1 MENMKIKHSL
11 DDSFQDPDLD
21 FKLRLY
27 RSAKSQFG
35 DSFMDSKMWKP
46 TISEHSK
53 FSGKCGIAAR
63 MENNLKQS
71 DNKLPSDEK
80 KAIQPKDEPKET
92 GKTQTRKND
101 EYSDPDVKPPYSYV
115 ALIAMAIKECDDK
128 RLTLSGIY
136 QYIMKKFPYYEKN
149 KKGWQN
155 SIRHNLSLNECFVK
169 VPREGGGERKGN
181 YWTLDPAFEDMFEK
195 GNYRRRRRMRRPYRA
210 SISLPKPL
218 FVDGHCSPYNQ
229 FSLTKPYFSPPSYS
243 QYSQYSPWSLGPNS
257 NSPMSQ
263 INSCN
268 QSRVPP
274 PGPSLAACSYSA
286 MQSAMQMNNPGPT
299 FPQFNDYSSMG
310 SSSFPFPYRQQGEAV
325 HYTYWSERLVVF
337 IVSRKCSQE
346 KYLIVHIYIYKCW
359 IPSFIEESLLVK
371 EEILWLGRRSRK
383 NKLYMTILLIQCP

>member
-1 MENMKIKHSL
+1 MPPRKRQANDNANNQPTNDDTDAANEFDIELSWCIRQLELGLCNQKPDSRQAAEAIKVLKILRSDKSPLVKKRQAMRNTFGDYRQKIK
-11 DDSFQDPDLD
+11 
-21 FKLRLY
+21 
-27 RSAKSQFG
+27 
-35 DSFMDSKMWKP
+35 
-46 TISEHSK
+46 E
-53 FSGKCGIAAR
+53 
-63 MENNLKQS
+63 E
-71 DNKLPSDEK
+71 EK
-80 KAIQPKDEPKET
+80 KNATKMKKLKILKSLKPEQFNKKNKIDVKDIYNEF
-92 GKTQTRKND
+92 
-101 EYSDPDVKPPYSYV
+101 SDPDVKPPYSYV

-229 FSLTKPYFSPPSYS
+229 FSLTKPYFSPPAYS
-243 QYSQYSPWSLGPNS
+243 QYSQYSPWSLAPNS
-257 NSPMSQ
+257 ASPMSQ
-263 INSCN
+263 INSYNSCN

-325 HYTYWSERLVVF
+325 HYTYWSER
-337 IVSRKCSQE
+337 
-346 KYLIVHIYIYKCW
+346 
-359 IPSFIEESLLVK
+359 
-371 EEILWLGRRSRK
+371 
-383 NKLYMTILLIQCP
+383 

>member
-1 MENMKIKHSL
+1 MENMKIKQNL
-11 DDSFQDPDLD
+11 DDSLTESDLD

-27 RSAKSQFG
+27 RSAKSQF
-35 DSFMDSKMWKP
+35 SENFMDSKMWKP
-46 TISEHSK
+46 TIPEHVK

-63 MENNLKQS
+63 MENSSKLN
-71 DNKLPSDEK
+71 DNKSTFEDK
-80 KAIQPKDEPKET
+80 KQNNQKEET
-92 GKTQTRKND
+92 KESVNKPVKKT
-101 EYSDPDVKPPYSYV
+101 EEFSDPDVKPPYSYV

-229 FSLTKPYFSPPSYS
+229 FSLTKPYFSPPAYS
-243 QYSQYSPWSLGPNS
+243 QYSQYSPWSLAPNS
-257 NSPMSQ
+257 ASPMSQ
-263 INSCN
+263 INSYNSCN

-325 HYTYWSERLVVF
+325 HYTYWSERCV
-337 IVSRKCSQE
+337 
-346 KYLIVHIYIYKCW
+346 
-359 IPSFIEESLLVK
+359 
-371 EEILWLGRRSRK
+371 
-383 NKLYMTILLIQCP
+383 